1 VINPRER
8 EKGVQRKIPLAS
20 RSNNT
25 ATFRLG
31 KKNKKSVKCPESCRS
46 TESHGRSFLKTSKWR
61 NIRVWLRAA
70 AVSVC
75 WHTTTTRESIGTQR
89 GFEPLTHFFVRW
101 KQLKKVDRKTC
112 RREFFVTGKVF
123 IRPSAWFFFVFFRGG
138 LNLTWLCFLFFYGVT
153 FFYNHL
159 LGFFSQPSSYV
170 SYHSH
175 ATKYYTGLC

>member
-1 VINPRER
+1 
-8 EKGVQRKIPLAS
+8 
-20 RSNNT
+20 
-25 ATFRLG
+25 
-31 KKNKKSVKCPESCRS
+31 
-46 TESHGRSFLKTSKWR
+46 
-61 NIRVWLRAA
+61 LRAA

-123 IRPSAWFFFVFFRGG
+123 IRPSAWFFFFVFFRGG

-153 FFYNHL
+153 FFLQSPAGVL
-159 LGFFSQPSSYV
+159 LPAQLVCVVSFSR
-170 SYHSH
+170 H
-175 ATKYYTGLC
+175 